1 MAGASLPLVFS
12 LLPFLVCVCARL
24 MRGEAAFLEPYD
36 ILYHAGVNAYFRND
50 WVVAVQ
56 HLERAL
62 LNFAALKQVKVECYR
77 RCGEEA
83 DFPEPEGL
91 QQKPLPDLRFFD
103 TIFKKA
109 ECLGFCETERLGTA
123 SLHRVGEDVKIDFEK
138 RTPYNF
144 LQVAYYQLKKLD
156 KAVAAAHTFFIA
168 NPEHLEMQ
176 QNLQKYKKMSGVSE
190 RSFQDLEAR
199 PHWIAY
205 DKGLKLYTA
214 EKFQEAVTQF
224 ELSLTESLSALE
236 ECRALCEGPFEFQE
250 ATLSDYRRDLYEAI
264 TDHYIQVLRCRQNCV
279 LEVATRPG
287 RISPVKNFIPSHFE
301 YLQFSYFSAGDLEKA
316 LESCKTFLLFYSE
329 DSTMLQ
335 NLRYYEASLG
345 VELAALVAVREVIKR
360 YIQRSVLEKRM
371 LYSVAES
378 FEFLFND
385 PDSWTPEDIA
395 PKSLMEKMKQEWEKI
410 QQDLRRQRE
419 MEQSFHLQE
428 GGTLPYTN
436 VVLTLDSK
444 QLNGSHRIVLDG
456 VLTTVQCEALC
467 QLSNAVPVAGDGY
480 RGRRSPHTPHEHF
493 HGLTVLKALKLARL
507 GSVEQ
512 NDARLYYDVSEKSR
526 LLVESYFNL
535 KSPLYF
541 SFSHLVRRSAVEG
554 QQENRLDLSH
564 PVHAD
569 NCILDPEGKQ
579 CWKEPPAY
587 IYRDLSGI
595 LYLNEDFEGG
605 SFFFTDRDAKTV
617 TAEVQPKCG
626 RLVAF
631 TSGGENPHGVR
642 AVTRG
647 HRYAIAL
654 WFTLSSQHR
663 EQERIQADELL
674 ELEEKSVPG
683 KSGQAD
689 AGTDMT
695 ASPEPP
701 DGEQKSVVKHRMGKV
716 KQRSGERQGQVS
728 GASGEPHSR
737 DEL

>member
-1 MAGASLPLVFS
+1 
-12 LLPFLVCVCARL
+12 
-24 MRGEAAFLEPYD
+24 D

-199 PHWIAY
+199 PHWV
-205 DKGLKLYTA
+205 GTT
-214 EKFQEAVTQF
+214 FRTTTSQHTGGG
-224 ELSLTESLSALE
+224 
-236 ECRALCEGPFEFQE
+236 R
-250 ATLSDYRRDLYEAI
+250 ATLELVLCLCVS
-264 TDHYIQVLRCRQNCV
+264 DHYIQVLRCRQNCV

-395 PKSLMEKMKQEWEKI
+395 PKSLMEKMNVLLCSGNRQEWEKI

-428 GGTLPYTN
+428 GKYTLLKETTG
-436 VVLTLDSK
+436 VVLWFGGVTAPVSK
-444 QLNGSHRIVLDG
+444 EMRGGRTIVWGFAIKVDE
-456 VLTTVQCEALC
+456 VQVKNCFI
-467 QLSNAVPVAGDGY
+467 SAVPVAGDGY

>member
-199 PHWIAY
+199 PHWV
-205 DKGLKLYTA
+205 GTT
-214 EKFQEAVTQF
+214 FRTTTSQHTGGG
-224 ELSLTESLSALE
+224 
-236 ECRALCEGPFEFQE
+236 R
-250 ATLSDYRRDLYEAI
+250 ATL
-264 TDHYIQVLRCRQNCV
+264 DHYIQVLRCRQNCV